1 VAHGLQS
8 QRTRALGSLIRAR
21 GVMPRPTG
29 GSRGK
34 DRSTN
39 AAKLRHEDAVR
50 DAAPDSDALRELV
63 LHGHRVFYRSA
74 GGGPVIV
81 LVHGITSTSRTWAN
95 VLPALAERFTIIAP
109 DLLGHGESA
118 KPRGDYSLG
127 AYASGI
133 RDLLIALGHER
144 ATFVGHSLGGGVAMQ
159 LAYQFPEH
167 CDRLVLV
174 ASGGLGREITAL
186 LRAASLPGSELVLPL
201 LVNEQLIAA
210 GRAAGRLL
218 GRIGLRVHTDV
229 GEVLRGHASLAD
241 GEARSAFLHTLRT
254 IVDARGQRVDASDR
268 LYLAQAVP
276 FLLVWGERDPIIPV
290 EHARAAHRLVPGSR
304 LELFPNAGH
313 FPHLDDPLR
322 FVRVLTEFMQT
333 TEPAN
338 VDASRWSA
346 LLRSGGGGKSGP
358 SPVSAAAVGLPR
370 SEKRPP
376 GRRSTG

>member
-1 VAHGLQS
+1 MSRPNSSS
-8 QRTRALGSLIRAR
+8 QKEGRSARRALALEPNSRAAEPELD
-21 GVMPRPTG
+21 G
-29 GSRGK
+29 
-34 DRSTN
+34 
-39 AAKLRHEDAVR
+39 LHEI
-50 DAAPDSDALRELV
+50 V

-74 GGGPVIV
+74 GSGPVVV
-81 LVHGITSTSRTWAN
+81 LVHGITSTSATWAN
-95 VLPALAERFTIIAP
+95 VLPYLAERFTVIAP

-167 CDRLVLV
+167 CERLVLV
-174 ASGGLGREITAL
+174 SSGGLGREITAL

-201 LVNEQLIAA
+201 LVNEWVLGA
-210 GRAAGRLL
+210 GRAVGRLL
-218 GRIGLRVHTDV
+218 GRVGLRLHTDV
-229 GEVLRGHASLAD
+229 GEVMRGHASLSD
-241 GEARSAFLHTLRT
+241 GEARAAFLHTLRS
-254 IVDARGQRVDASDR
+254 IVDLGGQRVDASDR
-268 LYLAQAVP
+268 LYLAQAIP

-322 FVRVLTEFMQT
+322 FVRLLIDFIETS
-333 TEPAN
+333 EPAQ
-338 VDASRWSA
+338 AHAGRWSELMRRGA
-346 LLRSGGGGKSGP
+346 DDFGSSPGP
-358 SPVSAAAVGLPR
+358 STAVRGRRPAKPAAR
-370 SEKRPP
+370 
-376 GRRSTG
+376 RRSTG